1 MRRLWRRLLRLQS
14 QSRIRLP
21 RRALAPEDLR
31 KGDRLQIGARVF
43 RVRGSLLLVS
53 GPLAFSLE
61 ELDGGP
67 ALEMGKR
74 RPVRLLVPLGR
85 PGPWTLILGG
95 SRVELPVDC
104 VVRFP
109 SGES

>member
-1 MRRLWRRLLRLQS
+1 MRRLWRRLLRLRG

-21 RRALAPEDLR
+21 RRALTPEDLR

-61 ELDGGP
+61 ELDAVPGR
-67 ALEMGKR
+67 R
-74 RPVRLLVPLGR
+74 RPVRLLASPGTA
-85 PGPWTLILGG
+85 GPWTLILED
-95 SRVELPVDC
+95 SRVDLPVDC

-109 SGES
+109 AGES

>member
-1 MRRLWRRLLRLQS
+1 MRRLWRRLLRLRG

-21 RRALAPEDLR
+21 RRALTPEDLR

-61 ELDGGP
+61 ELDAGP
-67 ALEMGKR
+67 TLVMGKR
-74 RPVRLLVPLGR
+74 RPVRLLAPPGS
-85 PGPWTLILGG
+85 PGPWTLILGD
-95 SRVELPVDC
+95 SRVDLPVDC

-109 SGES
+109 AGES

>member
-1 MRRLWRRLLRLQS
+1 MRRLWRRLLRLRG

-21 RRALAPEDLR
+21 RRALTPEDLR

-53 GPLAFSLE
+53 GPLAFFLE
-61 ELDGGP
+61 ELDTAP
-67 ALEMGKR
+67 ERR
-74 RPVRLLVPLGR
+74 RPVRLLAPPGR
-85 PGPWTLILGG
+85 PGPWTLILGD
-95 SRVELPVDC
+95 SRVDLPVDC

-109 SGES
+109 AGES

>member
-1 MRRLWRRLLRLQS
+1 MRRLWRRLLRLRG

-31 KGDRLQIGARVF
+31 KGDRLQIGERVF

-61 ELDGGP
+61 ELDAGP
-67 ALEMGKR
+67 AQEKR

-85 PGPWTLILGG
+85 PGPWTLILED
-95 SRVELPVDC
+95 SRIDLPVDC

-109 SGES
+109 AGES